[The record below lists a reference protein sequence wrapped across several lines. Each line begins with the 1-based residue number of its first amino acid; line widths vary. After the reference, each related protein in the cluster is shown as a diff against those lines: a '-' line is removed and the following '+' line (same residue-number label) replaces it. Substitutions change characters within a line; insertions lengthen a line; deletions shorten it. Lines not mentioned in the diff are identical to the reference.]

1 MTMKKI
7 LLICDMGMS
16 TSLIVKRM
24 QEAATEQSIDTL
36 IEAKG
41 SQDFEDNINEFDCF
55 LIAPQISYKLT
66 DFKAIADAH
75 QKPVALINMMDYGM
89 TDGKKILSQALELAV

>member
-1 MTMKKI
+1 MKKI

-16 TSLIVKRM
+16 TSLVVKRM
-24 QEAATEQSIDTL
+24 QESAIAQELEIF

-55 LIAPQISYKLT
+55 LLAPQISYKLA
-66 DFKAIADAH
+66 DFKTIANNH
-75 QKPVALINMMDYGM
+75 NKPIALINMMDYGM
-89 TDGKKILSQALELAV
+89 TDGKKILSQGLGLIE